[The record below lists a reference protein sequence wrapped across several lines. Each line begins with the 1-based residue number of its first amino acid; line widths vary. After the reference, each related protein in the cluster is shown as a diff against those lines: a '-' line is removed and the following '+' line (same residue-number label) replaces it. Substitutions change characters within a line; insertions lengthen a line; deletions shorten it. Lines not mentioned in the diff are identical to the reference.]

1 MRPENK
7 ESSVKIN
14 DLRPIMK
21 ISAVTMKNI
30 YAHGDDRISKGK
42 TLCPLM
48 RRFKPDNIAFGYG
61 PR

>member
-1 MRPENK
+1 
-7 ESSVKIN
+7 
-14 DLRPIMK
+14 MK

-48 RRFKPDNIAFGYG
+48 RRFKPDNIVFGYG